1 MKIKE
6 TKICYKKNIYKNKNK
21 EKKKRVEKNI
31 GCSRGRVMTF
41 DMYIS
46 IYAFYLLLLLL
57 IFLKYVLLS
66 GEEYKVEL
74 FKQEDGN
81 LNIFYCFDIFL
92 FV

>member
-6 TKICYKKNIYKNKNK
+6 TKICNKKK
-21 EKKKRVEKNI
+21 KKKRSKTKKEGGKNI

>member
-1 MKIKE
+1 MKIKKKE
-6 TKICYKKNIYKNKNK
+6 TKIRNKNK
-21 EKKKRVEKNI
+21 KRGWKKNI